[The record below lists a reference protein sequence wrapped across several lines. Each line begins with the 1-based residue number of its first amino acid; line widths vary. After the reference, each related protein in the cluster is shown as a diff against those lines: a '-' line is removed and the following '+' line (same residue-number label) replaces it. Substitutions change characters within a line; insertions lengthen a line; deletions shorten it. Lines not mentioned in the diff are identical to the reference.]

1 MFTLVKLNPYE
12 PGGPRATALVSNG
25 GETTPWIVDVH
36 DVGRIL
42 RTRCCGYADSA
53 AVAAVLETLEVEE
66 QRRRLFELQAS

>member
-1 MFTLVKLNPYE
+1 MFTLVKLYPYE
-12 PGGPRATALVSNG
+12 AGGPRATALVSNG

-36 DVGRIL
+36 DVRRLL
-42 RTRCCGYADSA
+42 RTRCCGSADSA